1 MLHPSADLH
10 TRVTTGFYASYT
22 LRTTTRAWPP
32 SVWPICHCQ
41 ICNFSSSQSGMAGPP
56 RPFINNLQITVKQK
70 MAVHRSEC
78 EPRLGLASF
87 LSQRS
92 IPMKNVMCHWCN
104 CVCVCVCILC

>member
-1 MLHPSADLH
+1 
-10 TRVTTGFYASYT
+10 
-22 LRTTTRAWPP
+22 
-32 SVWPICHCQ
+32 
-41 ICNFSSSQSGMAGPP
+41 MAGPP

-104 CVCVCVCILC
+104 CVCVCVYCVSTLLKLHLCETTETNVVI